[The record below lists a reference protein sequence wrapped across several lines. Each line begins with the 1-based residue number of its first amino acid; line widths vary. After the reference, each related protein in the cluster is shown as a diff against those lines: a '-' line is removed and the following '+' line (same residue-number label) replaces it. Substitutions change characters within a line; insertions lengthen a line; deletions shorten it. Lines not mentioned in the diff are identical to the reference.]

1 MFKNKYMLIN
11 IIIFIVLL
19 LSSCSSFSEDVYT
32 VLEVYDDN
40 SSSDYQHAS
49 EADIDMFSPF
59 FVDAE
64 APAEIKYSFLGKE
77 YNLQYSESGTSL
89 GTEFRIYEGGAGNES
104 YLFSFDLPNNTLR
117 GVSVHFEN
125 SGASFG
131 QNPIKSEADAWE
143 AADSFLNQF
152 TAGADHYD
160 MKTFKTI
167 VDIEKE
173 DLLTGETYD
182 YFYIPKYEY
191 ETAKY
196 SCEYTKTINGIPT
209 CDSAVVTFYADGSL
223 SRYNIYN
230 RNMFDN
236 VVLPQ
241 IDDDKLEHSVSVKMQ
256 EIYTS
261 EAGVKISKY
270 EQRSLPTLIKD
281 NKGELAL
288 LAGYDITVSG
298 KNGTGSIQEACL
310 FCVYIDQ

>member
-1 MFKNKYMLIN
+1 MFKNKLLLVN
-11 IIIFIVLL
+11 VIISIILL
-19 LSSCSSFSEDVYT
+19 LSGCSSFSEDVYT

-40 SSSDYQHAS
+40 GSADYNHAS
-49 EADIDMFSPF
+49 EADIDIFSPF
-59 FVDAE
+59 FIDAE
-64 APAEIKYSFLGKE
+64 APAEIKYNFSGKE
-77 YNLQYSESGTSL
+77 YDLQYSESGTSL
-89 GTEFRIYEGGAGNES
+89 GTEFRIYEGDYGNET

-117 GVSVHFEN
+117 GVSRRLEN
-125 SGASFG
+125 GAAFG
-131 QNPIKSEADAWE
+131 PKTIKSEADAWK
-143 AADSFLNQF
+143 AADDFLNKF
-152 TAGADHYD
+152 TDGADHYD
-160 MKTFKTI
+160 VRTFKTI

-230 RNMFDN
+230 RNMFAN

-241 IDDDKLEHSVSVKMQ
+241 IDDDKLERSVSVKMH

-261 EAGVKISKY
+261 KPGVKISKY

-281 NKGELAL
+281 NKGALAL
-288 LAGYDITVSG
+288 LTGYDVTISN
-298 KNGTGSIQEACL
+298 KNDTGSMQEACL
-310 FCVYIDQ
+310 FCIYIDK